1 LPSTAKPRKSASSRA
16 ASSRNG
22 NSAATKAR
30 RTRSASPKSRAS
42 NGHGISEQVGDKV
55 GSIGSRVDSIAEK
68 ARNGA
73 GTVVKGAAAATVGT
87 AVAAVAGRA
96 VISSRRRKRVLGV
109 PMPRRRTSMKSVA
122 KQFSGLA
129 GELEKKSLNVSKASG
144 RAKEAAKIL
153 T

>member
-1 LPSTAKPRKSASSRA
+1 LPTTAKPRKSASSRSK
-16 ASSRNG
+16 SSRNG
-22 NSAATKAR
+22 NSAATKPR
-30 RTRSASPKSRAS
+30 RTRSASANSRAS
-42 NGHGISEQVGDKV
+42 NGDGISEKVGDKV
-55 GSIGSRVDSIAEK
+55 GSIGSRVDSLAEK

-73 GTVVKGAAAATVGT
+73 GTVAKGAAAATVGT

-96 VISSRRRKRVLGV
+96 LISSRRRKRVLGV

-122 KQFSGLA
+122 KQVSGMA

-144 RAKEAAKIL
+144 RAKQAAQIL